1 MCGFLSLSL
10 PAFVSFFSSV
20 VPILLYTF
28 VTYLFFR
35 FFFLFL
41 LLAYTLRRKSLMPFF
56 VFFFCSIGDFKSQR
70 GVCIQLFCVDCR
82 IGHTLYILPTL
93 VQYTASII

>member
-10 PAFVSFFSSV
+10 PSFVSFFSSV

-35 FFFLFL
+35 FYFFFFS
-41 LLAYTLRRKSLMPFF
+41 SLILSDASRLHL

-70 GVCIQLFCVDCR
+70 GVCIQLSCVNCR
-82 IGHTLYILPTL
+82 IGHTLYILRTL